1 MLCCVVYAHTGQKHV
16 TLYDIDLPLDTI
28 ILYYI
33 LVNKTHCINY

>member
-28 ILYYI
+28 YI
-33 LVNKTHCINY
+33 SKQNSFY